1 MVQLREKT
9 LTDSQLLR
17 SAQELKDITD
27 RHGIPLI
34 INDRPDI
41 ALKCGADGVHIGQGD
56 GSVQE
61 VRRMLGPDKIIGI
74 SAHNLEEAAAAE
86 AAGADYFRRLQK
98 KIPYPY
104 PPMNFAGSAV
114 RSRFRRSPSE
124 VLPTEI
130 SLSSEIRES
139 TASLSSPPFSLRKT
153 PGPRQKNSQNP
164 SALRISGSPFRTPS
178 ADLPSEGRSLT
189 WTVQFWILCRCGA
202 VSVPGFCRKTASLRR
217 KISTVR

>member
-1 MVQLREKT
+1 MEEAILGGATMVQLREKT

-74 SAHNLEEAAAAE
+74 SAHNPEEAAAAE
-86 AAGADYFRRLQK
+86 AAGADYLGIGAVFSTSTK

-153 PGPRQKNSQNP
+153 PGPRQKT
-164 SALRISGSPFRTPS
+164 LRIPLLCGYR
-178 ADLPSEGRSLT
+178 DLLFGRLPQT
-189 WTVQFWILCRCGA
+189 YRQRGDL
-202 VSVPGFCRKTASLRR
+202 
-217 KISTVR
+217 